1 MIIIKPAIIYLFLIF
16 SEEANKTGGPM
27 NHIPIMPMPI
37 PSFQRN
43 WQTLKSS
50 VLGQNNSLQE
60 KSTKSDDNSI
70 VVENSD
76 QNMLMDQ
83 EDSSE
88 LNSPSISYQNTAP
101 DKEVPKKLFH
111 QKSPENCD
119 KNCEVTANSDCTPT
133 ITNISPVKLRITV
146 KSEKDLME
154 TSKSVQDIEKPSK
167 SVLELE
173 KSSKNVPELIQ
184 KPSESVQE
192 LVQKPS
198 KSVLELE
205 KSSKSV
211 SELEKTSK
219 SVPELEKTSKSV
231 PELVQK
237 PSETVQ
243 ELQKPS
249 YNLELDLDP
258 MEESNIQDP
267 DLDQINVV
275 DQIIATRKTAQ

>member
-1 MIIIKPAIIYLFLIF
+1 
-16 SEEANKTGGPM
+16 M

-50 VLGQNNSLQE
+50 VLGQNNILPE
-60 KSTKSDDNSI
+60 KSTKSDDNSK

-83 EDSSE
+83 EDSGE

-101 DKEVPKKLFH
+101 DTEVPTKIFH
-111 QKSPENCD
+111 QKTSENCD
-119 KNCEVTANSDCTPT
+119 KNCEVTANSECSTPT
-133 ITNISPVKLRITV
+133 ITNITPVKLRITV
-146 KSEKDLME
+146 KSQKDLIE
-154 TSKSVQDIEKPSK
+154 PSKSVADLEKPSK
-167 SVLELE
+167 F
-173 KSSKNVPELIQ
+173 
-184 KPSESVQE
+184 
-192 LVQKPS
+192 
-198 KSVLELE
+198 VLELE

-211 SELEKTSK
+211 PELVQEPSK
-219 SVPELEKTSKSV
+219 SVPELEKTSKTV

-237 PSETVQ
+237 PSESVQ

-249 YNLELDLDP
+249 YNLDLDLDQ

-267 DLDQINVV
+267 DLDQIEVV

>member
-1 MIIIKPAIIYLFLIF
+1 
-16 SEEANKTGGPM
+16 M

-50 VLGQNNSLQE
+50 VLGQNNILPE
-60 KSTKSDDNSI
+60 KSTKSDDNSK

-83 EDSSE
+83 EDSGE

-101 DKEVPKKLFH
+101 DPEVPTKIFH
-111 QKSPENCD
+111 QKTSENCD
-119 KNCEVTANSDCTPT
+119 KNGEVTANSECSTPT
-133 ITNISPVKLRITV
+133 ITNITPVKLRITV
-146 KSEKDLME
+146 KSQKDLIE
-154 TSKSVQDIEKPSK
+154 PSKSVADLEKPSK
-167 SVLELE
+167 
-173 KSSKNVPELIQ
+173 I
-184 KPSESVQE
+184 
-192 LVQKPS
+192 
-198 KSVLELE
+198 VLELE

-211 SELEKTSK
+211 PELVQEPSK
-219 SVPELEKTSKSV
+219 SVPELEKTSKTV

-237 PSETVQ
+237 PSESVQ

-249 YNLELDLDP
+249 YNLDLDLDQ

-267 DLDQINVV
+267 DLDQIEVV

>member
-1 MIIIKPAIIYLFLIF
+1 
-16 SEEANKTGGPM
+16 
-27 NHIPIMPMPI
+27 
-37 PSFQRN
+37 
-43 WQTLKSS
+43 
-50 VLGQNNSLQE
+50 
-60 KSTKSDDNSI
+60 
-70 VVENSD
+70 
-76 QNMLMDQ
+76 MLMDQ

-88 LNSPSISYQNTAP
+88 LNSLSISYQNNAP
-101 DKEVPKKLFH
+101 DTEVPKKSFH

-173 KSSKNVPELIQ
+173 KSSK
-184 KPSESVQE
+184 
-192 LVQKPS
+192 
-198 KSVLELE
+198 
-205 KSSKSV
+205 
-211 SELEKTSK
+211 
-219 SVPELEKTSKSV
+219 SVPELVEKPTKSV
-231 PELVQK
+231 PELVEK
-237 PSETVQ
+237 PSKSVQ

-249 YNLELDLDP
+249 YNLDLDLDP
-258 MEESNIQDP
+258 MDESNIQDP

>member
-1 MIIIKPAIIYLFLIF
+1 
-16 SEEANKTGGPM
+16 M

-50 VLGQNNSLQE
+50 VLGQNNILPE
-60 KSTKSDDNSI
+60 KSTKSDDNSK

-83 EDSSE
+83 EDSGE

-101 DKEVPKKLFH
+101 DPEVPTKIFH
-111 QKSPENCD
+111 QKTSENCD
-119 KNCEVTANSDCTPT
+119 KNCEVTANSECSTPT
-133 ITNISPVKLRITV
+133 ITNITPVKLRITV
-146 KSEKDLME
+146 KSQKDLIE
-154 TSKSVQDIEKPSK
+154 PSKSVADLEKPSK
-167 SVLELE
+167 
-173 KSSKNVPELIQ
+173 I
-184 KPSESVQE
+184 
-192 LVQKPS
+192 
-198 KSVLELE
+198 VLELE

-211 SELEKTSK
+211 PELVQNPSE
-219 SVPELEKTSKSV
+219 SVPELEKTSKTVPELEKTSKTV

-237 PSETVQ
+237 PSECVQ

-249 YNLELDLDP
+249 YNLDLDLDQ

-267 DLDQINVV
+267 DLDQIEVV

>member
-1 MIIIKPAIIYLFLIF
+1 
-16 SEEANKTGGPM
+16 M

-50 VLGQNNSLQE
+50 VLGQNNILPE
-60 KSTKSDDNSI
+60 KSTKSDDNSK

-83 EDSSE
+83 EDSGE

-101 DKEVPKKLFH
+101 DPEVPTKIFH
-111 QKSPENCD
+111 QKTSENCD
-119 KNCEVTANSDCTPT
+119 KNCEVTANSECSTPT
-133 ITNISPVKLRITV
+133 ITNITPVKLRITV
-146 KSEKDLME
+146 KSQKDLIE
-154 TSKSVQDIEKPSK
+154 PSKSVADLEKPSK
-167 SVLELE
+167 IVLELE
-173 KSSKNVPELIQ
+173 KS
-184 KPSESVQE
+184 
-192 LVQKPS
+192 
-198 KSVLELE
+198 
-205 KSSKSV
+205 
-211 SELEKTSK
+211 
-219 SVPELEKTSKSV
+219 SKSV

-237 PSETVQ
+237 PSKSVPELVQEPSKTMPELEKTSKTVPELEKTSKNVPELVQKPSESVQ

-249 YNLELDLDP
+249 YNLDLDLDQ

-267 DLDQINVV
+267 DLDQIEVV

>member
-1 MIIIKPAIIYLFLIF
+1 
-16 SEEANKTGGPM
+16 M

-50 VLGQNNSLQE
+50 VLGQNNILPE
-60 KSTKSDDNSI
+60 KSTKSDDNSK

-101 DKEVPKKLFH
+101 DPEVPTKIFH
-111 QKSPENCD
+111 QKTSENCD
-119 KNCEVTANSDCTPT
+119 KNCEVTANSECSTPT
-133 ITNISPVKLRITV
+133 ITNITPVKLRITV
-146 KSEKDLME
+146 KSEKDLI
-154 TSKSVQDIEKPSK
+154 DPSK
-167 SVLELE
+167 SVLPL
-173 KSSKNVPELIQ
+173 
-184 KPSESVQE
+184 E
-192 LVQKPS
+192 LVQEP
-198 KSVLELE
+198 
-205 KSSKSV
+205 
-211 SELEKTSK
+211 SK
-219 SVPELEKTSKSV
+219 SVPELEKTSKTV

-237 PSETVQ
+237 PSESVQ

-249 YNLELDLDP
+249 YNLDLDLDQ

>member
-1 MIIIKPAIIYLFLIF
+1 
-16 SEEANKTGGPM
+16 M

-50 VLGQNNSLQE
+50 VLGQNNILPE
-60 KSTKSDDNSI
+60 KSSKSDDNSK

-83 EDSSE
+83 EDSGE

-101 DKEVPKKLFH
+101 DPEVPTKIFH
-111 QKSPENCD
+111 QKSSENCD
-119 KNCEVTANSDCTPT
+119 KNCEVTANSECSTPT
-133 ITNISPVKLRITV
+133 ITNITPVKLRITV
-146 KSEKDLME
+146 KSQKDLIE
-154 TSKSVQDIEKPSK
+154 PSKSVADLEKPSK
-167 SVLELE
+167 
-173 KSSKNVPELIQ
+173 I
-184 KPSESVQE
+184 
-192 LVQKPS
+192 
-198 KSVLELE
+198 VLELE

-211 SELEKTSK
+211 PELVQEPSK
-219 SVPELEKTSKSV
+219 SVPELEKTSKTV

-237 PSETVQ
+237 PSESVQ

-249 YNLELDLDP
+249 YNLDLDLDQ

-267 DLDQINVV
+267 DLDQIEVV

>member
-1 MIIIKPAIIYLFLIF
+1 
-16 SEEANKTGGPM
+16 M

-50 VLGQNNSLQE
+50 VLGQNNILPE
-60 KSTKSDDNSI
+60 KSTKSDDNSK

-83 EDSSE
+83 EDSGE

-101 DKEVPKKLFH
+101 DTEVPTKIFH
-111 QKSPENCD
+111 QKTSENCD
-119 KNCEVTANSDCTPT
+119 KNCEVTANSECSTPT
-133 ITNISPVKLRITV
+133 ITNITPVKLRITV
-146 KSEKDLME
+146 KSQKDLIE
-154 TSKSVQDIEKPSK
+154 PSKNVADLEKPSK
-167 SVLELE
+167 
-173 KSSKNVPELIQ
+173 I
-184 KPSESVQE
+184 
-192 LVQKPS
+192 
-198 KSVLELE
+198 VLELE

-211 SELEKTSK
+211 PELVQEPSK
-219 SVPELEKTSKSV
+219 SVPELEKTSKTV

-237 PSETVQ
+237 PSESVQ

-249 YNLELDLDP
+249 YNLDLDLDQ

-267 DLDQINVV
+267 DLDQIEVV

>member
-1 MIIIKPAIIYLFLIF
+1 MTF
-16 SEEANKTGGPM
+16 
-27 NHIPIMPMPI
+27 
-37 PSFQRN
+37 
-43 WQTLKSS
+43 
-50 VLGQNNSLQE
+50 
-60 KSTKSDDNSI
+60 KSDDNSK
-70 VVENSD
+70 VDENSD

-83 EDSSE
+83 EDNGE

-101 DKEVPKKLFH
+101 DTEIPTELFH
-111 QKSPENCD
+111 QKTSENCD
-119 KNCEVTANSDCTPT
+119 KNCEITANSEKQQCTPT
-133 ITNISPVKLRITV
+133 ITNITPVKLRITV
-146 KSEKDLME
+146 KSEKDLIE
-154 TSKSVQDIEKPSK
+154 PSKSVLPLELVQEPSK
-167 SVLELE
+167 RVPELEKSSECVLELE
-173 KSSKNVPELIQ
+173 KSSNSVPELVQKTSKSVPELIQ
-184 KPSESVQE
+184 KPSE
-192 LVQKPS
+192 
-198 KSVLELE
+198 
-205 KSSKSV
+205 
-211 SELEKTSK
+211 

>member
-1 MIIIKPAIIYLFLIF
+1 
-16 SEEANKTGGPM
+16 M

-50 VLGQNNSLQE
+50 VLGQNNILPE
-60 KSTKSDDNSI
+60 KSSKSDDNSK

-83 EDSSE
+83 EDSGE

-101 DKEVPKKLFH
+101 DPEVPTKIFH
-111 QKSPENCD
+111 QKTSENCD
-119 KNCEVTANSDCTPT
+119 KNCEVTANSECSTPT
-133 ITNISPVKLRITV
+133 ITNITPVKLRITV
-146 KSEKDLME
+146 KSQKDLIE
-154 TSKSVQDIEKPSK
+154 PSKSVADLEKPSK
-167 SVLELE
+167 
-173 KSSKNVPELIQ
+173 I
-184 KPSESVQE
+184 
-192 LVQKPS
+192 
-198 KSVLELE
+198 VLELE

-211 SELEKTSK
+211 PELVQEPSK
-219 SVPELEKTSKSV
+219 SVPELEKTSKTV

-237 PSETVQ
+237 PSESVQ

-249 YNLELDLDP
+249 YNLDLDLDQ

-267 DLDQINVV
+267 DLDQIEVV